1 MLFFLYLSGILA
13 MLLGVTLFQKQ
24 SKKIKNRNYSDELIL
39 RYFAK
44 KMIGTIMIMCL
55 VVIIVS
61 LLLPLLIWTLSPK
74 EVGVVD
80 KIIETDTLSPISSYN
95 KNQYIKEVTD
105 KGVKSYIVNVGESS
119 KEDLQSFDSK
129 STEIITTNKESAKCE
144 KVAEYT
150 IKKLKGNWIIPK
162 SVNDIYANIYIQ
174 YDEGKLI
181 SNKIKLF
188 VPDK

>member
-13 MLLGVTLFQKQ
+13 MLLGVTLFQRQ
-24 SKKIKNRNYSDELIL
+24 SKKIRNKNYSDELIL

-44 KMIGTIMIMCL
+44 KAIENIMIMCL

-80 KIIETDTLSPISSYN
+80 KIIETNTLSPISSYN

-105 KGVKSYIVNVGESS
+105 TGVKSYIVNVGESS
-119 KEDLQSFDSK
+119 KD
-129 STEIITTNKESAKCE
+129 
-144 KVAEYT
+144 
-150 IKKLKGNWIIPK
+150 
-162 SVNDIYANIYIQ
+162 IQ